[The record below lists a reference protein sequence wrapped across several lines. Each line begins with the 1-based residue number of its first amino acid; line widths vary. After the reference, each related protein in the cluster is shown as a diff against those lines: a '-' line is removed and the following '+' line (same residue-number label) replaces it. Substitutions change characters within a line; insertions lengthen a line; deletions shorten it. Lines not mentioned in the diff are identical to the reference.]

1 MDELTKDLEEFQRLL
16 NDAQRS
22 RAKKLLTN
30 EIQRIQKEIDNLKQ
44 QTTASA
50 TSADKGSTTT
60 VGAGTTLL
68 PTTKITTYAW
78 DQSEKF
84 LKLYVS
90 VPGAAPGQ
98 ESNIRFEVQAKSVD
112 FYANDIAGK
121 NYYFTVKGLLLPV
134 TPDGSTF
141 KVKNNEILLMIKK
154 KDVGKTWP
162 SVTELEF
169 QDKEKNK
176 PKMDDKADDD
186 PNAGLMKMMKQ
197 MYETGDD
204 DMKRNINKAWSEAQ
218 DKKKDGLGDGLPAMF

>member
-1 MDELTKDLEEFQRLL
+1 
-16 NDAQRS
+16 
-22 RAKKLLTN
+22 
-30 EIQRIQKEIDNLKQ
+30 LKQ
-44 QTTASA
+44 QTAAASA
-50 TSADKGSTTT
+50 ANTGSGSTTAS
-60 VGAGTTLL
+60 AGTTLL

-84 LKLYVS
+84 LKLYVT

-98 ESNIRFEVQAKSVD
+98 ESNIRYDVQAKSVD

-134 TPDGSTF
+134 TSDGSTF
-141 KVKNNEILLMIKK
+141 KVKKNEILLMLKK
-154 KDVGKTWP
+154 KDAGKTWP

-176 PKMDDKADDD
+176 PKMDDKMDDD
-186 PNAGLMKMMKQ
+186 PNAGLMKLMKQ

-204 DMKRNINKAWSEAQ
+204 DMKRNINKAWSDAQ
-218 DKKKDGLGDGLPAMF
+218 DKKKDGLGDGMPALF